1 MNFTPPFAGGFLTEM
16 FSVIGLPLMAVFYG
30 MVRGGYALYHK
41 LTGRGRP
48 WNRRRTV
55 LSLLVI
61 LWVICVAILVYAM
74 MFVGALQELH
84 SLPEVSHG

>member
-1 MNFTPPFAGGFLTEM
+1 MQM

-61 LWVICVAILVYAM
+61 LWVICAAI
-74 MFVGALQELH
+74 FVTTLILAAAIQEYSSLQEA
-84 SLPEVSHG
+84 SHG